1 MQYIGKSKIG
11 KLSAK
16 KGKIYA
22 QIRLPS
28 QLAYTIGEIA
38 DIFETERNGKRA
50 FLLVTKQSVLD
61 NDIVLQPKQKVV
73 KPDDETEYNRRF
85 KALESEINKLKS
97 LLLLNQHQILHENQK
112 GDEPEWARPDR
123 TGDLRHVKAG
133 NSAFLVAFSN
143 FFALFSFTFGTFLP
157 RDYHLSDRRTLVHAI
172 HPQIDTG
179 DKKQAI
185 YNLFAAYIRTIPLEE

>member
-143 FFALFSFTFGTFLP
+143 FFLSLSARSCRGIITYRTDAPWCTQSIP
-157 RDYHLSDRRTLVHAI
+157 RLI
-172 HPQIDTG
+172 
-179 DKKQAI
+179 QATRNRPSTTSSRLI
-185 YNLFAAYIRTIPLEE
+185 SAQYRWKSE